1 MQQPS
6 AHRNDL
12 HSHWLH
18 AVPQALV
25 HLQAGAGQGRRAI
38 ANQAGRLRSLSATG
52 RPRSSKLEHR
62 LAAHKQRCCT
72 AVAGPHPHLS
82 KAAASQQP
90 IAAVWPFGNLNLCRQ
105 AAQTAKGERHVPRRL
120 VNGGVESIAQAEAAG
135 RQHAGLAAAPG
146 RYQETPCSTAVAG
159 ANWQLAARPLTI
171 WADLPVAPGQGCAE
185 EAADAA
191 APWLGAMAAAAA
203 AGAEQAGCAWAGWSP
218 CLIVCRPQWRA
229 KGQVGGRGVS
239 MFASVTLAAPVPLH
253 ICRTISLSAPPT
265 WALLAARVLLLSNLR
280 HHIHT
285 PLQRALQGQAAGM
298 RGLGGRLSA
307 HRPA

>member
-6 AHRNDL
+6 AYRNDL

-25 HLQAGAGQGRRAI
+25 HLQVGAGQGRRAI

-105 AAQTAKGERHVPRRL
+105 AAQTAKGERHAPRRL

-159 ANWQLAARPLTI
+159 ASWQLAHLPSGRISQSLQGRAVLKKRLTPPRP
-171 WADLPVAPGQGCAE
+171 GS
-185 EAADAA
+185 
-191 APWLGAMAAAAA
+191 APWLPLPLPVL
-203 AGAEQAGCAWAGWSP
+203 S
-218 CLIVCRPQWRA
+218 R
-229 KGQVGGRGVS
+229 
-239 MFASVTLAAPVPLH
+239 LAAPGLAGAPA
-253 ICRTISLSAPPT
+253 SSSAGH
-265 WALLAARVLLLSNLR
+265 NGG
-280 HHIHT
+280 
-285 PLQRALQGQAAGM
+285 QR
-298 RGLGGRLSA
+298 GRWVGAEYPCS
-307 HRPA
+307 HQ